1 MVFLKKKKME
11 KKKKQNNT
19 KQHHNCGV
27 AEALA
32 VCSLQG
38 PDVGVG
44 ASCRCWS
51 PADPLLGECSTV

>member
-1 MVFLKKKKME
+1 MVFITKKKME
-11 KKKKQNNT
+11 KKNPNHTQQK
-19 KQHHNCGV
+19 HNCGV